1 MEKRYDLLEQIGS
14 GSFGLVYKGKNKRT
28 GDVVAIK
35 VEPIANQTK
44 LLKNE
49 STFYQFLKDT
59 VGIPTIKWFGKD
71 EVNYYMVLDLLG
83 PSLEQL
89 KREKGSF
96 SLRLTLQVGIQII
109 NLLMCIHEK
118 GLVHR
123 DIKPDN
129 FLLGV
134 NDKQLYLIDFGFCK
148 TFVRE
153 NRHILPG
160 KTNNIIGTLNYASI
174 NAHDM
179 CELSR
184 RDDMESLGYLL
195 IDLVQGKLKWTQ
207 NQNNSNEK
215 IRAMKCDAIINNYD
229 NDNDNDN
236 DTIPN
241 ILVNYMKII
250 RALAFDEKPN
260 YYVLIEMFK
269 QTLSCV

>member
-14 GSFGLVYKGKNKRT
+14 GNFGLVYKGKNKRT
-28 GDVVAIK
+28 GDFVAIK

-83 PSLEQL
+83 PSLDQL
-89 KREKGSF
+89 KREREAF

-129 FLLGV
+129 FLLGLT
-134 NDKQLYLIDFGFCK
+134 DKQLYLIDFGFCK

-153 NRHILPG
+153 NRHIPPG

-184 RDDMESLGYLL
+184 RDDMESLGYLMF
-195 IDLVQGKLKWTQ
+195 DLLQGKLKWTQ

-215 IRAMKCDAIINNYD
+215 IRAMKCDIIVK
-229 NDNDNDN
+229 NDT
-236 DTIPN
+236 TIPN